1 MHDAHLSAALVV
13 VEVHEAGDTLD
24 DIGLFV
30 HDDDGG
36 RAQRCLVG
44 HKVVKVHHYGV
55 THPEKLANYHHL
67 ICLFHK
73 KFFSYLSFPGNVW
86 GHVCEN

>member
-30 HDDDGG
+30 HNDDGG
-36 RAQRCLVG
+36 RAKCCLVG
-44 HKVVKVHHYGV
+44 HKVVKVHHHGV
-55 THPEKLANYHHL
+55 TDPEKLANNHHL
-67 ICLFHK
+67 ICLFDK
-73 KFFSYLSFPGNVW
+73 KILLFILPRECLGA
-86 GHVCEN
+86 CL